1 MALPV
6 VLRWYTGNQMR
17 FGSRR
22 PCERFPI
29 CAVCMVQALRMDK
42 LPGSSPGHGVGGF
55 TKDDLRSTNLWVRCF
70 INTNQYTIMEN
81 ENKKMMVKLSELRE
95 WLDAGQVEFDVPGL
109 VLTVDLDQTLAVV
122 DVDAIEQNDRRR
134 TKLRLLS
141 AGLAHL
147 AGEVLQGNPKAV
159 GVVAEWAER
168 RYAEERKKG
177 LSESLAAALG
187 EDEQEEE

>member
-1 MALPV
+1 
-6 VLRWYTGNQMR
+6 MR
-17 FGSRR
+17 KVPDMCCVHGAGAPYGQAAGFESRAR
-22 PCERFPI
+22 RRRIYEGR
-29 CAVCMVQALRMDK
+29 
-42 LPGSSPGHGVGGF
+42 F